1 IIASYQSISK
11 EIYCFEQLKTL
22 MLEVAEIFYNRV
34 RKQLKNDNLNV
45 YEIKEYIENN
55 YHKDI
60 RISTFTGK
68 YFLSR
73 EYLMKLFKNEFG
85 CGIYEYV
92 LKVRM
97 EKAKELVADPNFKV
111 QSISRLLGYA
121 DSNYFSKAFKNYF
134 GISPS
139 DYRNNLI
146 G

>member
-1 IIASYQSISK
+1 
-11 EIYCFEQLKTL
+11 
-22 MLEVAEIFYNRV
+22 
-34 RKQLKNDNLNV
+34 
-45 YEIKEYIENN
+45 
-55 YHKDI
+55 
-60 RISTFTGK
+60 
-68 YFLSR
+68 
-73 EYLMKLFKNEFG
+73 MKLFKNEFG